1 MSIPDASGQFALDV
15 QGLNRL
21 KYSAR
26 QNPEEN
32 VRGAAEQ
39 FEALFIQMMLKSMRD
54 TIPQSGLMDG
64 QATEMYQSMLDQ
76 QWSQVMASR
85 GMGLADKLVAQLER
99 SGAVPGEA
107 QRGSAVDELIAG
119 IPRGTPRPLQ
129 DALIEPEPERASTEP
144 TAESRRAESEP
155 VATASAPR
163 DFLAALDVEPAGFM
177 AGIEAARA
185 AVGEDGGVSLEPPV
199 KEAAPEASPAARE
212 RGESAPDHVQVF
224 MNKLAAPAQA
234 ASRSTG
240 VPADLILAQ
249 AALETGWGRH
259 EIAAADGGN
268 SHNLFGIKAGSRWQ
282 GPTTE
287 VATHEYLDGQR
298 TRVTDSFRVYDS
310 FEEAFTDYARLIGD
324 NPRYAGVAAAASP
337 EQAARALQEGGYA
350 TDPAY
355 ADKLIAVMQTLGG
368 ADRTLASADRAASD
382 DLVFLRY

>member
-129 DALIEPEPERASTEP
+129 DALIESGPERASTEP

-212 RGESAPDHVQVF
+212 GGESAPDHVQVF